1 MILQALTAY
10 CDRLLA
16 DDKVQPEGYQEKEIP
31 WVIELT
37 LDGRFL
43 SLRSTGGEDGRGRK
57 FVVPAEVKKS
67 VNIAA
72 NLFWDNPEYVF
83 GWPRPGL
90 TEKQAAKVPKRREAF
105 IARLRQLP
113 EAARADPGVSAI
125 ITFLEKEDFAALQ
138 SADGCEDLK
147 RGNASVSFTLSGDR
161 GLVCERPAVRAAL
174 SECACET
181 DNTEQEGWC
190 LVTGRRAQPTRL
202 HPSIKGV
209 RGAQTSGA
217 NLVSFNLNA
226 FTSHGWSQGAN
237 APVSQAAA
245 HAYTAALNH
254 LLARGNERHRLTEGD
269 TTFVF
274 WAAAPT
280 PMPIVD
286 QFAYLLGSYGTDQQE
301 SDGTP
306 VRETFESVRRGLR
319 PSLDDET
326 PFYVLGL
333 APNAARLAVRFW
345 HEGTVA
351 DMAHNILRHFDDLEV
366 VGLGGE
372 SNVPKLWRLIAAS
385 ARKGEPKNLQ
395 DNLRGQLFAGLMASI
410 LDGLPY
416 PGTLLARTVAR
427 CRAECPTNRER
438 DTFRLLLPI
447 RAALI
452 KAVLNRRFRAM
463 EITVNLD
470 LDRRDVDYRLGRL
483 FALLENIQ
491 RRSQHPTRDDD
502 RSGSSARRAPLN
514 VTIRDRYFGA
524 FMTAPRSVFPQLM
537 HLKNAHL
544 KKLHRSDD
552 TRGLAIFF
560 EHQIDEILSVVS
572 PNPGLP
578 ASLSLEEQGRFI
590 LGYHHQRNAW
600 RGRDAENAELDPGD
614 FSEAETT

>member
-1 MILQALTAY
+1 MILQALAGY
-10 CDRLLA
+10 YERLLA
-16 DDKVQPEGYQEKEIP
+16 DHAVQPQGFQEKEIP
-31 WVIELT
+31 WVVELAPN
-37 LDGRFL
+37 GRFL
-43 SLRSTGGEDGRGRK
+43 ALRPTGGEDGRGRK

-72 NLFWDNPEYVF
+72 NLLWDNPEYVF

-90 TEKQAAKVPKRREAF
+90 TEKQAAKVPKRHEAF
-105 IARLRQLP
+105 MARLQELP
-113 EAARADPGVSAI
+113 ERVRADPGVSAV
-125 ITFLEKEDFAALQ
+125 ITFLETDDFTALR
-138 SADGCEDLK
+138 SADGCDELK
-147 RGNASVSFTLSGDR
+147 RANANVSFRLAGDN
-161 GLVCERPAVRAAL
+161 LVCERPAVRATL
-174 SECACET
+174 SEIACET
-181 DNTEQEGWC
+181 DDAEGDGWC
-190 LVTGRRAQPTRL
+190 LITGRRAAPSRL

-217 NLVSFNLNA
+217 NLVSFNLDA
-226 FTSHGWSQGAN
+226 STSHGWSQGAN
-237 APVSQAAA
+237 APVSQAAT

-254 LLARGNERHRLTEGD
+254 LLARGSERHRLIEGD

-280 PMPIVD
+280 PIVD

-301 SDGTP
+301 SDGAP
-306 VRETFESVRRGLR
+306 VRQTFDSVRQGLR

-351 DMAHNILRHFDDLEV
+351 NMAHNVLRHFEDLEV
-366 VGLGGE
+366 VGLRGA
-372 SNVPKLWRLIAAS
+372 SNVPKLWRLIAAG

-427 CRAECPTNRER
+427 CRAECPINRER
-438 DTFRLLLPI
+438 DTFRLLMPI

-452 KAVLNRRFRAM
+452 KAVLNRRFPAR

-470 LDRRDVDYRLGRL
+470 LDKRDVDYRLGRL

-502 RSGSSARRAPLN
+502 RGGSLLRRAPLN

-572 PNPGLP
+572 PHPGLP

-614 FSEAETT
+614 LSEAETTE